1 LTAIG
6 EVTAIPPVRWS
17 AGGRE
22 VVAVR
27 GYEHFATRL
36 AARAG
41 A

>member
-1 LTAIG
+1 
-6 EVTAIPPVRWS
+6 VRWS

-22 VVAVR
+22 VVVVR